1 MMTRHVRR
9 VLPRRLRQNRLCG
22 ALLLGCA
29 LVPVAEASLNTA
41 VITASAVSPSCISW
55 RISGICYW
63 LQCGWGGC
71 RVRTSVRVTH
81 FIPQSVVSV
90 YQAPGQ
96 NPWAE
101 MSLVSAASGGIEN
114 AVTGVLSGVSAGGG
128 NSEQKFEAKRKT
140 NLHFFYADAI
150 GHPATSLIGG
160 SISGYACDSAATPL
174 FPYYL
179 STLDS
184 VPWRLGVPEMAYPEA
199 LIPGKREIGSQTSG
213 NMWGNIYPR
222 NGFVTQQ
229 DGDKAAAVVAQR
241 VADIMTRTGQMHT
254 YIPLKGHKRDGYWP
268 PETVTENTGT
278 KNHKWQRLSP
288 ELKNSCAVFPDG
300 SGPQGKDGN
309 YAWALWQPYSCCKR
323 RGQTFLYST
332 NF

>member
-1 MMTRHVRR
+1 MTRHVCS
-9 VLPRRLRQNRLCG
+9 VLPRRRRQNRLGG

-29 LVPVAEASLNTA
+29 LVPLAEASLNTA

-63 LQCGWGGC
+63 LFCTPWGC
-71 RVRTSVRVTH
+71 KVRTSVRVTH
-81 FIPQSVVSV
+81 FIPQAVVST
-90 YQAPGQ
+90 YYAPGQ
-96 NPWAE
+96 NPWTE
-101 MSLVSAASGGIEN
+101 MSLVSSASGGIEN

-140 NLHFFYADAI
+140 NLQFLYADAI
-150 GHPATSLIGG
+150 GHPATALIGG
-160 SISGYACDSAATPL
+160 SIPGYSCDSAATSL

-199 LIPGKREIGSQTSG
+199 LIPGKREIGTQYSG
-213 NMWGNIYPR
+213 NMWGNVYPR
-222 NGFVTQQ
+222 SGFVTQQ
-229 DGDKAAAVVAQR
+229 DGNKAAAVVAQR

-254 YIPLKGHKRDGYWP
+254 YVALKGNKRDGYWP
-268 PETVTENTGT
+268 PEPVTENTGT

-288 ELKNSCAVFPDG
+288 GLKNSCAVFPDQ
-300 SGPQGKDGN
+300 SGPEAKDGN